1 MPKKFKA
8 ARGSLE
14 EAHEQMAHW
23 AKKVKEHIAALKEAE
38 TKKNY
43 AVKKLDEW
51 DRKAEARAR
60 RKRPPWPLLCPLPS
74 KEEDEKEE
82 KKEDEAAGVS
92 PTPISKMKQP
102 VITHT

>member
-43 AVKKLDEW
+43 AVKKLD
-51 DRKAEARAR
+51 DLPGPFSA
-60 RKRPPWPLLCPLPS
+60 PLPS

-82 KKEDEAAGVS
+82 KKEDEAAGVC